1 MRIGLSLTFS
11 LISIL
16 EYVNC
21 QLLREET
28 ECDMKMSCHVA
39 VNPSSALTPQL
50 PSACA
55 CGNSHVGLQFFSS
68 GKMRAAQHGE
78 KKKKKASDNLQ
89 IVSEKNLQSIWST
102 WGRVLASFCS
112 AVQKPKDTEW
122 NQHLWQSES
131 RSQLFLGDYRLK
143 MLNINL
149 PALLQFSIKNKI
161 RNIWALKRVKN
172 VQTFVNEVTVGF
184 IWKSVPQTFC
194 EAPDESLA
202 SEEGRLQTWPSL
214 MRKNNF

>member
-112 AVQKPKDTEW
+112 TVQKPKDTEW

-131 RSQLFLGDYRLK
+131 SKFSPE
-143 MLNINL
+143 
-149 PALLQFSIKNKI
+149 PAIFRGII
-161 RNIWALKRVKN
+161 A
-172 VQTFVNEVTVGF
+172 
-184 IWKSVPQTFC
+184 WKCWILT
-194 EAPDESLA
+194 D
-202 SEEGRLQTWPSL
+202 
-214 MRKNNF
+214 